1 MSNTL
6 SELKPATDGRR
17 RRFTPEQKTALLREA
32 ARPGSSL
39 SNTARQYGVAVS
51 LLFQWKRLMD
61 DATESSLTRDE
72 KLVPESALKKAESRI
87 RELERALGRATMK
100 VEILEEAVKVGR
112 EKKTDIACTVAK
124 EGSWKVTQVAKA
136 LASTLAEF

>member
-17 RRFTPEQKTALLREA
+17 RRFTPEQKPALLREA

-39 SNTARQYGVAVS
+39 SKTARQYGVAVS
-51 LLFQWKRLMD
+51 LLSQWKRLMD

-72 KLVPESALKKAESRI
+72 KNWCP
-87 RELERALGRATMK
+87 RATSRRPN
-100 VEILEEAVKVGR
+100 LAFASWSAPSAGR
-112 EKKTDIACTVAK
+112 R
-124 EGSWKVTQVAKA
+124 
-136 LASTLAEF
+136 

>member
-17 RRFTPEQKTALLREA
+17 RRFTPEQKPALLREA

-39 SNTARQYGVAVS
+39 SKTAARQDGVAVS
-51 LLFQWKRLMD
+51 LLSQWKRLMD

-72 KLVPESALKKAESRI
+72 KNWCP
-87 RELERALGRATMK
+87 RATSRRPN
-100 VEILEEAVKVGR
+100 LAFASWSAPSAGR
-112 EKKTDIACTVAK
+112 R
-124 EGSWKVTQVAKA
+124 
-136 LASTLAEF
+136 